1 MPSVLKDVTPF
12 LTINFIKMKSRPLH
26 ILVFLTLV
34 LFSQATFGQ
43 SETHNMVTYD
53 TIIPYRGTG
62 SASQNW
68 VVRITRP
75 VNFFTA
81 GSPDTASRPVFLTMQ
96 GDSEVSAGT
105 YTFINHY
112 GPHWELA
119 NGWNGSVVLGNGTH
133 YPILMT
139 VQQNAKNTRANL
151 YQSLFDTLYKEFH
164 PRSVHYAGLSG
175 GVECGGWLLAYQSTL
190 GDEHVMARIQS
201 FVNLS
206 GVAPSFPSGE
216 NEQGAQPLP
225 YPQVWGYWAHKYGGK
240 YWSTLGN
247 SDNQTSTYLIEQ
259 MMNDSVPGSA
269 YFSWV
274 NIGGSGGHCCW
285 NTMYDPT
292 QLNWTNQGTFGNANI
307 VTNGNAPNTA
317 GDYVYNALT
326 GTSLFQW
333 MLRQGD
339 TTLVGGGST
348 DTIFTA
354 NAGPDRTI
362 YYPQDSIHVVGSGVD
377 SAGTITGYAWATV
390 SGTGATIVSPDSAS
404 TAITGLSTGNYS
416 FKLTLTDSR
425 GRMVSDTMLVHVGD
439 TSFKGETHNFITYDT
454 TINYVCLPGYNGCVV
469 GGVQQYFTLR
479 ISRPVN
485 YFTPGNADTASR
497 PLILT
502 MPTDSAET
510 DTSYLTQYGP
520 HYWLKNGW
528 DGSVTLENGKH
539 YPLLITVI
547 GSTANIRPFSVQPLM
562 DTLIKY
568 FHPRAHSIH
577 LMATSNGFTS
587 LGWYLWFQAT
597 AGDEHNMANVRSM
610 ADIEGVNP
618 STNYGVSTIG
628 YPNAFGYWAQ
638 KYGGKFFALEGS
650 NTDRDIWQITE
661 NMNDSVAGSAY
672 YAHEKAGGGNQ
683 GSYDSLYNPSVTNWT
698 DTVPYGNTFITT
710 TTPANTMGTY
720 FYDPTT
726 GTNIFQWALRQGD
739 TTLVGPGT
747 DTLATSRNA
756 DSAQGDLVA
765 PPAVAAGDMPL
776 VVYPNPSSTQDVM
789 LTFRNAVTGKVSVTV
804 VNVVGTIVQ
813 TYQFSKPDAYFLQ
826 QLPLGGLAK
835 GVYFIKVS
843 MPGYQATKQ
852 LVRF

>member
-1 MPSVLKDVTPF
+1 
-12 LTINFIKMKSRPLH
+12 
-26 ILVFLTLV
+26 
-34 LFSQATFGQ
+34 
-43 SETHNMVTYD
+43 MVTYD
-53 TIIPYRGTG
+53 TIIPYRGSG

-75 VNFFTA
+75 VNYFTA
-81 GSPDTASRPVFLTMQ
+81 GNPDTASRPVIMTMQ
-96 GDSEVSAGT
+96 GDGEISSGT
-105 YTFINHY
+105 YIFMNKY
-112 GPHWELA
+112 GPHYLLA
-119 NGWNGSVVLGNGTH
+119 NGWDGSVLLGNGTH

-139 VQQNAKNTRANL
+139 VQQNLDNTRPNL
-151 YQSLFDTLYKEFH
+151 FQSLFDTLYKEFH
-164 PRSVHYAGLSG
+164 PRSVHYGGLSG
-175 GVECGGWLLAYQSTL
+175 GVEVGGWLLGYQSTA

-201 FVNLS
+201 FTNLY
-206 GVAPSFPSGE
+206 GVAPSFPNGE
-216 NEQGAQPLP
+216 SIQGAQVLG
-225 YPQVWGYWAHKYGGK
+225 YPDYFKYWATKYHGRYFGV
-240 YWSTLGN
+240 SG
-247 SDNQTSTYLIEQ
+247 SDDAQFSPYLIEQ
-259 MMNDSVPGSA
+259 AINDTIASAA
-269 YFSWV
+269 YFSWDST
-274 NIGGSGGHCCW
+274 GGGAHCCW
-285 NTMYDPT
+285 NVMYSTDT
-292 QLNWTNQGTFGNANI
+292 TNWLNQTKPFGNLSI
-307 VTNGNAPNTA
+307 TTDGNAANTL
-317 GDYVYNALT
+317 GDYSYNAAT
-326 GTSLFQW
+326 GSNLFQW

-339 TTLVGGGST
+339 TTLVGGST
-348 DTIFTA
+348 DTVFTA

-377 SAGTITGYAWATV
+377 SAGTITGYAWSTIG
-390 SGTGATIVSPDSAS
+390 GTGATIVSPDSAR
-404 TAITGLSTGNYS
+404 TAITGLTTGNYS

-439 TSFKGETHNFITYDT
+439 TTFKGETHNFITYDT
-454 TINYVCLPGYNGCVV
+454 TINYVCLPGYNGCTV
-469 GGVQQYFTLR
+469 GGVQEYFTLR

-510 DTSYLTQYGP
+510 DTSYLTRYGP

-577 LMATSNGFTS
+577 LMATANGFTS

-597 AGDEHNMANVRSM
+597 AGDEHNMANVRSLT
-610 ADIEGVNP
+610 DVEGINP

-638 KYGGKFFALEGS
+638 KYGGKFFGLEGS
-650 NTDRDIWQITE
+650 STDRDIWQISE

-672 YAHEKAGGGNQ
+672 YSYEKAGGGAQ

-698 DTVPYGNTFITT
+698 NTIPYGNAFITT
-710 TTPANTMGTY
+710 VSPHVNTMGTY
-720 FYDPTT
+720 SYDPTT

-747 DTLATSRNA
+747 DTLATSRNIDTA
-756 DSAQGDLVA
+756 EGALVV
-765 PPAVAAGDMPL
+765 PAAGAAGDVPL
-776 VVYPNPSSTQDVM
+776 MVYPNPSSQQDVM
-789 LTFRNAVTGKVSVTV
+789 LTFSNALTGKVSVML
-804 VNVVGTIVQ
+804 VNEAGTIVR
-813 TYQFSKPDAYFLQ
+813 TYQFPKPDTYFLR
-826 QLPLGGLAK
+826 QLPLGGLTK

-852 LVRF
+852 LIRF

>member
-1 MPSVLKDVTPF
+1 
-12 LTINFIKMKSRPLH
+12 MKSRPLQ
-26 ILVFLTLV
+26 ILVFLTFVFL
-34 LFSQATFGQ
+34 SQMAFGQ

-53 TIIPYRGTG
+53 TIIPYRGSG
-62 SASQNW
+62 SAGQNW

-75 VNFFTA
+75 VNFFTV
-81 GSPDTASRPVFLTMQ
+81 GSPDTASRPVLFTMQ
-96 GDSEVSAGT
+96 GDGEISHGT
-105 YTFINHY
+105 YTFINNY

-139 VQQNAKNTRANL
+139 VQQNLANTKANL

-175 GVECGGWLLAYQSTL
+175 GAECGGWLLVYQSTL
-190 GDEHVMARIQS
+190 GDEHEMARIQS

-247 SDNQTSTYLIEQ
+247 ADDQPSTYLIEQ

-274 NIGGSGGHCCW
+274 NAGSGGHCCW

-307 VTNGNAPNTA
+307 ATDGNAPNTA

-348 DTIFTA
+348 DTVFTA

-404 TAITGLSTGNYS
+404 TAITGLTTGNYS

-454 TINYVCLPGYNGCVV
+454 TINYVCLPGYNGCTV

-510 DTSYLTQYGP
+510 DTSYLTRYGP
-520 HYWLKNGW
+520 HYWLNNGW

-577 LMATSNGFTS
+577 LMATANGFTS

-597 AGDEHNMANVRSM
+597 AGDEHNMANVRSLT
-610 ADIEGVNP
+610 DIEGVNP

-628 YPNAFGYWAQ
+628 YPNAFGYWAH
-638 KYGGKFFALEGS
+638 KYGGKFFGLEGS
-650 NTDRDIWQITE
+650 NTDRNIWQISE
-661 NMNDSVAGSAY
+661 NMNDSVPGSAY
-672 YAHEKAGGGNQ
+672 YSYEKAGGGAQ

-698 DTVPYGNTFITT
+698 NTVPYGNAFITT
-710 TTPANTMGTY
+710 VSPHVNTVGTY
-720 FYDPTT
+720 SYDPTT

-739 TTLVGPGT
+739 TTLAGPGT
-747 DTLATSRNA
+747 DTLATFRNI
-756 DSAQGDLVA
+756 DSAQSALVVA
-765 PPAVAAGDMPL
+765 TAGAAGDMPL
-776 VVYPNPSSTQDVM
+776 MVYPNPSSTQDVM
-789 LTFRNAVTGKVSVTV
+789 LTFRNALTGKVSVTV
-804 VNVVGTIVQ
+804 VNVVGTAVQ
-813 TYQFSKPDAYFLQ
+813 TYQFSKADAWFLQ
-826 QLPLGGLAK
+826 QLPIGGLAK

-852 LVRF
+852 LIRF

>member
-1 MPSVLKDVTPF
+1 
-12 LTINFIKMKSRPLH
+12 MKSRPLQ

-34 LFSQATFGQ
+34 FLSQMAFGQ
-43 SETHNMVTYD
+43 SETHNLVTYD

-62 SASQNW
+62 AGSQNW

-75 VNFFTA
+75 VNYFTPGNA
-81 GSPDTASRPVFLTMQ
+81 DTASRVVIMTMQ
-96 GDSEVSAGT
+96 GDGEVSGGVD
-105 YTFINHY
+105 TFINHY
-112 GPHWELA
+112 GPHYLLA
-119 NGWNGSVVLGNGTH
+119 NGWDGSVVLHNGTH
-133 YPILMT
+133 YPILIT
-139 VQQNAKNTRANL
+139 VQQNVVNTRPNIF
-151 YQSLFDTLYKEFH
+151 QSLFDTLYKEFH
-164 PRSVHYAGLSG
+164 PRSLHYGGLSG
-175 GVECGGWLLAYQSTL
+175 GVEVGGWLLAYQATA
-190 GDEHVMARIQS
+190 GDEHIMARINSFCSFSGQS
-201 FVNLS
+201 PANVE
-206 GVAPSFPSGE
+206 GIY
-216 NEQGAQPLP
+216 GAQPMA
-225 YPQVWGYWAHKYGGK
+225 YPNLWGYWAHKYHGRFFSLMGDADDQGGN
-240 YWSTLGN
+240 W
-247 SDNQTSTYLIEQ
+247 QIEQ
-259 MMNDSVPGSA
+259 PMNDSVSNSA
-269 YFSWV
+269 YYSWV
-274 NIGGSGGHCCW
+274 NTGGGAHCCW
-285 NTMYDPT
+285 NSDYDNT
-292 QLNWTNQGTFGNANI
+292 QYNWTNLASPFGNSLI
-307 VTNGNAPNTA
+307 TTNGTAPNAP
-317 GDYVYNALT
+317 GDYVYDPVT
-326 GTSLFQW
+326 GTNVFQW

-339 TTLVGGGST
+339 TTLVGGGPT

-404 TAITGLSTGNYS
+404 TAITGLTTGNYS
-416 FKLTLTDSR
+416 FSLTLTDSR
-425 GRMVSDTMLVHVGD
+425 GRRVSDTMLVHVGD

-469 GGVQQYFTLR
+469 GGVQEYFTLR

-510 DTSYLTQYGP
+510 DTSWLTRYGP

-528 DGSVTLENGKH
+528 DGSVALENGKH

-547 GSTANIRPFSVQPLM
+547 ASTANVRPFSVQPLM

-597 AGDEHNMANVRSM
+597 AGDEHNMANVRSV

-618 STNYGVSTIG
+618 GTNYGVSTIG

-638 KYGGKFFALEGS
+638 KYGGKYFALEGS
-650 NTDRDIWQITE
+650 NTDRDIWQITG

-672 YAHEKAGGGNQ
+672 YSHEKAGGGYD

-720 FYDPTT
+720 LYDPTT

-756 DSAQGDLVA
+756 DSTQGALAV

-789 LTFRNAVTGKVSVTV
+789 LTFRNSLTGKVSVTL
-804 VNVVGTIVQ
+804 VNETGGVVQ
-813 TYQFSKPDAYFLQ
+813 TYQFSKADAYFLQ

-852 LVRF
+852 LIRF